1 MTIDL
6 LILTIYFICVAYVV
20 YQMAL
25 SVEAQLED
33 QIVIQLDRDML
44 QSAVVN
50 QLRQQGVDGIGVEIL
65 DAGMAP
71 LAKAACLSLRVP
83 IQVHDEV
90 VEGTV
95 AIQISP
101 QGARPIEPPIAGLTV
116 QIVNTV
122 PSAQIL
128 VDWDSS
134 SLSLQNN
141 LARRVIRLSPG
152 MRMDLV
158 QPQVYSVINPRQAF
172 SATVTTEDSF
182 GRNPD
187 TQLLQPSAPLIN
199 LEKFITL
206 PPPQRSYA
214 LELLIGIKSMASLD
228 QPIRLLLPF
237 RFEVGV
243 LPGKAAIPA
252 INWILKR

>member
-33 QIVIQLDRDML
+33 QIVIQLDREML

-50 QLRQQGVDGIGVEIL
+50 QLRQQGVDGIAVEIL

-71 LAKAACLSLRVP
+71 LAKAAC
-83 IQVHDEV
+83 
-90 VEGTV
+90 
-95 AIQISP
+95 
-101 QGARPIEPPIAGLTV
+101 
-116 QIVNTV
+116 
-122 PSAQIL
+122 
-128 VDWDSS
+128 
-134 SLSLQNN
+134 LSLQNN

-158 QPQVYSVINPRQAF
+158 QAQVYSVVNPRQAF

-199 LEKFITL
+199 LQQFIKL
-206 PPPQRSYA
+206 LPPQRTYA
-214 LELLIGIKSMASLD
+214 LELLIGIKPMTSLD